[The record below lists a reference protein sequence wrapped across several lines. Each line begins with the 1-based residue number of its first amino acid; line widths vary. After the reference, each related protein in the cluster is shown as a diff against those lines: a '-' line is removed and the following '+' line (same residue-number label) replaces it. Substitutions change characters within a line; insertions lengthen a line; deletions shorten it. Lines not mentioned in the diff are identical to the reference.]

1 MAESSLTVPNV
12 GAVVDFGMH
21 RVNEYDD
28 EERTFVCERM
38 CFCSRIRE
46 AEHSYKRMQK
56 VALQHEYVQET
67 VT

>member
-28 EERTFVCERM
+28 EERTFVCYARFFVQE
-38 CFCSRIRE
+38 SEKLNIVTKE
-46 AEHSYKRMQK
+46 YKRLPCNMNMFKKQ
-56 VALQHEYVQET
+56 
-67 VT
+67 